1 MGNTMK
7 HPDDQSAVA
16 ESILQF
22 LSAVGEDVEREGLL
36 GTPDRVARAWRE
48 ILSGYDQDPA
58 TVLKTHKG
66 EDGFTDI
73 NGYDQMV
80 VLSDIP
86 FYSTCEHHL
95 LPFHGIADVG
105 YLPGD
110 SGLVVGLSK
119 LARIV
124 DTYARRL
131 QVQERLTNQI
141 ATALE
146 EHLKPAGVAV
156 RLRAKHECMACR
168 GVNKGGTMATE
179 KLNGAFR
186 KHEVRAE
193 FWQLCNHPLPRGVQ

>member
-1 MGNTMK
+1 MSQYNEYNEEEVRQAIT
-7 HPDDQSAVA
+7 
-16 ESILQF
+16 LF
-22 LSAVGEDVEREGLL
+22 LAGVGEDPNREGLQ

-48 ILSGYDQDPA
+48 MLQGYNQEPA
-58 TVLKTHKG
+58 EVLKTHKG

-80 VLSDIP
+80 VLSDVP

-95 LPFHGIADVG
+95 LPFSGIADIG

-124 DTYARRL
+124 DTFARRL
-131 QVQERLTNQI
+131 QVQERLTGQI
-141 ATALE
+141 ADALQ
-146 EHLKPAGVAV
+146 EHLKPMGVAV
-156 RLRAKHECMACR
+156 RLRARHECMSCR

-179 KLNGAFR
+179 ALVGAFR
-186 KHEVRAE
+186 DHAVRAE
-193 FWQLCNHPLPRGVQ
+193 FWSLCQPLSRGVK